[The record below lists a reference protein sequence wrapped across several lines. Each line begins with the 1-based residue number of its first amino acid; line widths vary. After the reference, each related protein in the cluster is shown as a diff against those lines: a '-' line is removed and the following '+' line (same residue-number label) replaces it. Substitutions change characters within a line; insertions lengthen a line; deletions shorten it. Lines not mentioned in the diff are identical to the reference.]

1 MADQPNI
8 SDRVTP
14 NAQIIFADGRRELCY
29 VQMLKDAPQA
39 AETSPKLLSLPALA
53 EALKLPESWIKAEAD
68 AGRIPHLKIGK
79 RYRFNRDAVIGAL
92 AERAAQ
98 SGKGARHAR

>member
-1 MADQPNI
+1 MEI
-8 SDRVTP
+8 
-14 NAQIIFADGRRELCY
+14 
-29 VQMLKDAPQA
+29 
-39 AETSPKLLSLPALA
+39 SPKLLSLPALA

-98 SGKGARHAR
+98 GGKGARHAS